1 MEPKWYTIAQAARMA
16 GLSEDELRCAI
27 KDGMLKATLQQNT
40 GDFLIAELELMDFM
54 QSTKIIRAREIRKRV
69 MIVDDEINFANVLN
83 LELNRDRRIESRF
96 ATWGKDCIQILR
108 AYRPDVLLVDFVL
121 PDMQATELLDRVT
134 RVPELKKVSILVYSA
149 HLQGIQQNPEVEQRL
164 KAFGVTELLD
174 KTRGMRPIL
183 AKIYERLGLDA
194 PVKPR

>member
-1 MEPKWYTIAQAARMA
+1 MEPKWYTIGQAARMA

-54 QSTKIIRAREIRKRV
+54 QSTKIIRAREIKKRV
-69 MIVDDEINFANVLN
+69 MIVDDEINFANLLN
-83 LELNRDRRIESRF
+83 IELNRDRRIESRF

-108 AYRPDVLLVDFVL
+108 AYRPDVLVVDFML

-134 RVPELKKVSILVYSA
+134 GIPELKHSSILVYSA
-149 HLQGIQQNPEVEQRL
+149 HLPGILQNPEVEQRL
-164 KAFGVTELLD
+164 KSLGMTALLD
-174 KTRGMRPIL
+174 KTEGMRPIL
-183 AKIYERLGLDA
+183 AKIYELLGLDT